1 MNTLYLIAAVHQG
14 LELLHLEGHLV
25 QIIPRQQGILVQIIP
40 RQQGYLV
47 QIISRQQGNLD
58 KAEH

>member
-1 MNTLYLIAAVHQG
+1 MNALYLIAAVHQG

-40 RQQGYLV
+40 RQQGHLV
-47 QIISRQQGNLD
+47 QILP
-58 KAEH
+58 